1 MSRAI
6 SRFSRMLSKQAQWT
20 RCVSARKDLEI
31 SEQTQTTKIGRQA
44 EIHPDKGGLEGRRED
59 EEREDP

>member
-1 MSRAI
+1 
-6 SRFSRMLSKQAQWT
+6 MLSKQAQWT